1 MANRRI
7 SELPLLDGTQ
17 IAEQD
22 LFTLVHVFEVDPTLK
37 NKKLTISGFNDYLK
51 VYYVTTSGGTI
62 NGSLTVQNTITA
74 ATGIF
79 GNIVFPNSI
88 ISGDLFVYGSGYF
101 GSGISVTGTISGQ
114 TVTGLT
120 ANFITLSGTT
130 VTGITANF
138 VSGIFS
144 TQLSGKTI
152 TGDVVQATNIT
163 GATVVGTTFISGA
176 TVTGNTGQFT
186 NITGGTAGFT
196 TVTGT
201 TVTGTTANFV
211 TVSGTTVTGTNGRF
225 TNITGTTLH
234 ITTPS
239 GVTPAL
245 ICSGVVSGNTAGFI
259 IQGPLIILP

>member
-7 SELPLLDGTQ
+7 SELPLIEGNQ

-22 LFTLVHVFEVDPTLK
+22 LFTLVHVYEVDPTLK
-37 NKKLTISGFNDYLK
+37 NKKLTISGFNEYLK

-62 NGSLTVQNTITA
+62 NGSLTVQNTVTA

-79 GNIVFPNSI
+79 GNIVFPNSV

-138 VSGIFS
+138 ISGVFTTQVSGA
-144 TQLSGKTI
+144 TI
-152 TGDVVQATNIT
+152 TGTSVQATNIT
-163 GATVVGTTFISGA
+163 GATIVGTTSVSGA
-176 TVTGNTGQFT
+176 TITGGTGQFT
-186 NITGGTAGFT
+186 SVTGGTAGFT

-211 TVSGTTVTGTNGRF
+211 TVSGTTVTGTTGKF
-225 TNITGTTLH
+225 TSVTGSTIA

-239 GVTPAL
+239 GATPAL
-245 ICSGVVSGNTAGFI
+245 VCSGVVSGNTTGFI